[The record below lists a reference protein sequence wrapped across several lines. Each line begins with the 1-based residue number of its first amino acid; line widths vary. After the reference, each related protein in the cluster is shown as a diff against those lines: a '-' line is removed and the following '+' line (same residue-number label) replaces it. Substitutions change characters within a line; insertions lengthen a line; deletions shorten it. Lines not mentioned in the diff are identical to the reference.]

1 MRIGHHQL
9 RNRLIAAPMAGI
21 TDRPFRTL
29 CYEMGA
35 GLTVSE
41 MMSSNPQVWESDKS
55 RLRMVHIDEPSI
67 RTVQIAGSVPEEM
80 ADAARINVESGAQII
95 DINMGCPAKKVNR
108 KLAGS
113 ALLQYPDQVKA
124 ILTAVVSAVDV
135 PVTLKIRTGW
145 SPEHRNCVEIAQLAE
160 DCGIQALTIHGRTRA
175 CLFNGEAEYDSIR
188 AVKQKVSIPIIANG
202 DITDPLKAR
211 AVLDYT
217 GADALMIGRAA
228 QGRPWIFR
236 EIQHYLDTG
245 ELLAPLP
252 LAEVKRLLC
261 SHVRELHDHY
271 GQAKGYRI
279 ARKHVSWYLQEHAP
293 DDQFRRTFNAI
304 EDASVNSDVLT
315 VSTVNSQDQV
325 TQKPLRDS
333 VKQALKN
340 YFAQLNGQDVNDLYE
355 LVLAEVEQPLLDM
368 VMQYTRGNQTRA
380 ALMMGINRGT
390 LRKKLKKYGMN

>member
-1 MRIGHHQL
+1 MRIGHYQL

-41 MMSSNPQVWESDKS
+41 MMSSNPEVWASDKS
-55 RLRMVHIDEPSI
+55 RLRMVHVDEPGI

-80 ADAARINVESGAQII
+80 AEAARINVDNGAQII

-113 ALLQYPDQVKA
+113 ALLQYPELVKS
-124 ILTAVVSAVDV
+124 ILTVVVNAVDV

-145 SPEHRNCVEIAQLAE
+145 DPANRNCVEIAQLAE
-160 DCGIQALTIHGRTRA
+160 ECGIQALTIHGRTRA
-175 CLFNGEAEYDSIR
+175 CLFQGNAEYDSIR
-188 AVKQKVSIPIIANG
+188 TVKQKVSIPVIANG
-202 DITDPLKAR
+202 DITSPHKAR

-245 ELLAPLP
+245 ELLPPLP

-261 SHVRELHDHY
+261 AHVRELHDFY

-279 ARKHVSWYLQEHAP
+279 ARKHVAWYLQEHAP

-304 EDASVNSDVLT
+304 EDASEQLE
-315 VSTVNSQDQV
+315 
-325 TQKPLRDS
+325 
-333 VKQALKN
+333 ALEA
-340 YFAQLNGQDVNDLYE
+340 YFENFA
-355 LVLAEVEQPLLDM
+355 
-368 VMQYTRGNQTRA
+368 
-380 ALMMGINRGT
+380 
-390 LRKKLKKYGMN
+390 

>member
-1 MRIGHHQL
+1 MRIGQYQL

-55 RLRMVHIDEPSI
+55 RLRMVHIDEPGI
-67 RTVQIAGSVPEEM
+67 RTVQIAGSDPKEM

-113 ALLQYPDQVKA
+113 ALLQYPDVVKS
-124 ILTAVVSAVDV
+124 ILTEVVNAVDV

-145 SPEHRNCVEIAQLAE
+145 APEHRNCEEIAQLAE

-188 AVKQKVSIPIIANG
+188 AVKQKVSIPVIANG

-228 QGRPWIFR
+228 QGRPRIFR

-245 ELLAPLP
+245 ELLPPLP

-261 SHVRELHDHY
+261 AHVRELHDFY
-271 GQAKGYRI
+271 GPAKGYRI
-279 ARKHVSWYLQEHAP
+279 ARKHVSLVSPGNTLQMTSFGAH
-293 DDQFRRTFNAI
+293 
-304 EDASVNSDVLT
+304 
-315 VSTVNSQDQV
+315 ST
-325 TQKPLRDS
+325 PLRMPANS
-333 VKQALKN
+333 WRRWRHTSK
-340 YFAQLNGQDVNDLYE
+340 
-355 LVLAEVEQPLLDM
+355 
-368 VMQYTRGNQTRA
+368 
-380 ALMMGINRGT
+380 I
-390 LRKKLKKYGMN
+390 LRKQK

>member
-1 MRIGHHQL
+1 MRIGHYQL

-41 MMSSNPQVWESDKS
+41 MMSSNPEVWASDKS
-55 RLRMVHIDEPSI
+55 RLRMVHVDEPGI

-80 ADAARINVESGAQII
+80 AEAARINVDNGAQVI

-113 ALLQYPDQVKA
+113 ALLQYPELVKS
-124 ILTAVVSAVDV
+124 ILTAVVNAVDV

-145 SPEHRNCVEIAQLAE
+145 DPANRNCVEIAQLAE
-160 DCGIQALTIHGRTRA
+160 ECGIQALTIHGRTRA
-175 CLFNGEAEYDSIR
+175 CLFQGNAEYDSIR
-188 AVKQKVSIPIIANG
+188 TVKQKVSIPVIANG
-202 DITDPLKAR
+202 DITSPHKAR

-245 ELLAPLP
+245 ELLPPLP

-261 SHVRELHDHY
+261 AHVRELHDFY

-279 ARKHVSWYLQEHAP
+279 ARKHVAWYLQEHAP

-304 EDASVNSDVLT
+304 EDASEQLE
-315 VSTVNSQDQV
+315 
-325 TQKPLRDS
+325 
-333 VKQALKN
+333 ALEA
-340 YFAQLNGQDVNDLYE
+340 YFENFA
-355 LVLAEVEQPLLDM
+355 
-368 VMQYTRGNQTRA
+368 
-380 ALMMGINRGT
+380 
-390 LRKKLKKYGMN
+390 

>member
-1 MRIGHHQL
+1 MRIGHYQL

-41 MMSSNPQVWESDKS
+41 MMSSNPEVWASDKS
-55 RLRMVHIDEPSI
+55 RLRMVHVDEPGI

-80 ADAARINVESGAQII
+80 AEAARINVDNGAQII

-113 ALLQYPDQVKA
+113 ALLQYPDLVKS
-124 ILTAVVSAVDV
+124 ILTAVVNAVDV

-145 SPEHRNCVEIAQLAE
+145 DPANRNCVEIAQLAE
-160 DCGIQALTIHGRTRA
+160 ECGIQALTIHGRTRS
-175 CLFNGEAEYDSIR
+175 CLFQGNAEYDSIR
-188 AVKQKVSIPIIANG
+188 TVKQKVSIPVIANG
-202 DITDPLKAR
+202 DITSPHKAR

-245 ELLAPLP
+245 ELLPPLP

-261 SHVRELHDHY
+261 AHVRELHDFY

-279 ARKHVSWYLQEHAP
+279 ARKHVAWYLQEHAP

-304 EDASVNSDVLT
+304 EDASEQLE
-315 VSTVNSQDQV
+315 
-325 TQKPLRDS
+325 
-333 VKQALKN
+333 ALEA
-340 YFAQLNGQDVNDLYE
+340 YFENFA
-355 LVLAEVEQPLLDM
+355 
-368 VMQYTRGNQTRA
+368 
-380 ALMMGINRGT
+380 
-390 LRKKLKKYGMN
+390 

>member
-1 MRIGHHQL
+1 MRIGHYQL

-41 MMSSNPQVWESDKS
+41 MMSSNPEVWASDKS
-55 RLRMVHIDEPSI
+55 RLRMVHVDEPGI

-80 ADAARINVESGAQII
+80 AEAARINVDNGAQII

-113 ALLQYPDQVKA
+113 ALLQYPDLVKS
-124 ILTAVVSAVDV
+124 ILTAVVNAVDV

-145 SPEHRNCVEIAQLAE
+145 DPANRNCVEIAQLAE
-160 DCGIQALTIHGRTRA
+160 ECGIQALTIHGRTRA
-175 CLFNGEAEYDSIR
+175 CLFQGNAEYDSIR
-188 AVKQKVSIPIIANG
+188 TVKQKVSIPVIANG
-202 DITDPLKAR
+202 DITSPHKAR
-211 AVLDYT
+211 AVFDYT

-245 ELLAPLP
+245 ELLPPLP

-261 SHVRELHDHY
+261 AHVRELHDFY

-279 ARKHVSWYLQEHAP
+279 ARKHVAWYLQEHAP

-304 EDASVNSDVLT
+304 EDASEQLE
-315 VSTVNSQDQV
+315 
-325 TQKPLRDS
+325 
-333 VKQALKN
+333 ALEA
-340 YFAQLNGQDVNDLYE
+340 YFENFA
-355 LVLAEVEQPLLDM
+355 
-368 VMQYTRGNQTRA
+368 
-380 ALMMGINRGT
+380 
-390 LRKKLKKYGMN
+390 

>member
-1 MRIGHHQL
+1 MRIGHYQL

-41 MMSSNPQVWESDKS
+41 MMSSNPEVWASDKS
-55 RLRMVHIDEPSI
+55 RLRMVHVDEPGI

-80 ADAARINVESGAQII
+80 AEAARINVDNGAQII

-113 ALLQYPDQVKA
+113 ALLQYPDLVKS
-124 ILTAVVSAVDV
+124 ILTAVVNAVDV

-145 SPEHRNCVEIAQLAE
+145 DPANRNCVEIAQLAE
-160 DCGIQALTIHGRTRA
+160 ECGIQALTIHGRTRA
-175 CLFNGEAEYDSIR
+175 CLFQGNAEYDSIR
-188 AVKQKVSIPIIANG
+188 TVKQKVSIPVIANG
-202 DITDPLKAR
+202 DITSPHKAR

-245 ELLAPLP
+245 ELLPPLP

-261 SHVRELHDHY
+261 AHVRELHDFY

-279 ARKHVSWYLQEHAP
+279 ARKHVAWYLQEHAP

-304 EDASVNSDVLT
+304 EDASEQLE
-315 VSTVNSQDQV
+315 
-325 TQKPLRDS
+325 
-333 VKQALKN
+333 ALEA
-340 YFAQLNGQDVNDLYE
+340 YFENFA
-355 LVLAEVEQPLLDM
+355 
-368 VMQYTRGNQTRA
+368 
-380 ALMMGINRGT
+380 
-390 LRKKLKKYGMN
+390 

>member
-1 MRIGHHQL
+1 
-9 RNRLIAAPMAGI
+9 MAGI

-55 RLRMVHIDEPSI
+55 RLRMVHIDEPGI
-67 RTVQIAGSVPEEM
+67 RTVQIAGSDPEEM
-80 ADAARINVESGAQII
+80 AEAARINVESGAQII

-113 ALLQYPDQVKA
+113 ALLQYPDLVKS
-124 ILTAVVSAVDV
+124 ILSAVVKAVDV

-145 SPEHRNCVEIAQLAE
+145 APEHRNCVEIAQLAE

-175 CLFNGEAEYDSIR
+175 CLFNGDAEYDSIR

-202 DITDPLKAR
+202 DITDPLQAR

-217 GADALMIGRAA
+217 GADALM
-228 QGRPWIFR
+228 IFR

-261 SHVRELHDHY
+261 AHVRELHDFY

-304 EDASVNSDVLT
+304 EDASEQLE
-315 VSTVNSQDQV
+315 
-325 TQKPLRDS
+325 
-333 VKQALKN
+333 ALEA
-340 YFAQLNGQDVNDLYE
+340 YFEN
-355 LVLAEVEQPLLDM
+355 LA
-368 VMQYTRGNQTRA
+368 
-380 ALMMGINRGT
+380 
-390 LRKKLKKYGMN
+390 

>member
-1 MRIGHHQL
+1 MVISSLMRIGHYQL

-41 MMSSNPQVWESDKS
+41 MMSSNPEVWASDKS
-55 RLRMVHIDEPSI
+55 RLRMVHVDEPGI

-80 ADAARINVESGAQII
+80 AEAARINVENGAQII

-113 ALLQYPDQVKA
+113 ALLQYPELVKS
-124 ILTAVVSAVDV
+124 ILTAVVNAVDV

-145 SPEHRNCVEIAQLAE
+145 DPANRNCVEIAQLAE
-160 DCGIQALTIHGRTRA
+160 ECGIQALTIHGRTRA
-175 CLFNGEAEYDSIR
+175 CLFQGNAEYDSIR
-188 AVKQKVSIPIIANG
+188 TVKQKVSIPVIANG
-202 DITDPLKAR
+202 DITSPHKAR

-245 ELLAPLP
+245 ELLSPLP

-261 SHVRELHDHY
+261 AHVRELHDFY

-279 ARKHVSWYLQEHAP
+279 ARKHVAWYLQEHAP

-304 EDASVNSDVLT
+304 EDASEQLE
-315 VSTVNSQDQV
+315 
-325 TQKPLRDS
+325 
-333 VKQALKN
+333 ALEA
-340 YFAQLNGQDVNDLYE
+340 YFENFA
-355 LVLAEVEQPLLDM
+355 
-368 VMQYTRGNQTRA
+368 
-380 ALMMGINRGT
+380 
-390 LRKKLKKYGMN
+390 

>member
-1 MRIGHHQL
+1 MVISSLMRIGHYQL

-41 MMSSNPQVWESDKS
+41 MMSSNPEVWASDKS
-55 RLRMVHIDEPSI
+55 RLRMVHVDEPGI

-80 ADAARINVESGAQII
+80 AEAARINVGNGAQII

-113 ALLQYPDQVKA
+113 ALLQYPELVKS
-124 ILTAVVSAVDV
+124 ILTAVVNAVDV

-145 SPEHRNCVEIAQLAE
+145 DPANRNCVEIAQLAE
-160 DCGIQALTIHGRTRA
+160 ECGIQALTIHGRTRA
-175 CLFNGEAEYDSIR
+175 CLFQGNAEYDSIR
-188 AVKQKVSIPIIANG
+188 TVKQKVSIPVIANG
-202 DITDPLKAR
+202 DITSPHKAR

-245 ELLAPLP
+245 ELLPPLP

-261 SHVRELHDHY
+261 AHVRELHDFY

-279 ARKHVSWYLQEHAP
+279 ARKHVAWYLQEHAP

-304 EDASVNSDVLT
+304 EDASEQLE
-315 VSTVNSQDQV
+315 
-325 TQKPLRDS
+325 
-333 VKQALKN
+333 ALEA
-340 YFAQLNGQDVNDLYE
+340 YFENFA
-355 LVLAEVEQPLLDM
+355 
-368 VMQYTRGNQTRA
+368 
-380 ALMMGINRGT
+380 
-390 LRKKLKKYGMN
+390 

>member
-1 MRIGHHQL
+1 MRIGQYQL

-55 RLRMVHIDEPSI
+55 RLRMVHIDEPGI
-67 RTVQIAGSVPEEM
+67 RTVQIAGSDPKEM

-113 ALLQYPDQVKA
+113 ALLQYPDVVKS
-124 ILTAVVSAVDV
+124 ILTEVVNAVDV

-145 SPEHRNCVEIAQLAE
+145 APEHRNCEEIAQLAE

-188 AVKQKVSIPIIANG
+188 AVKQKVSIPVIANG

-245 ELLAPLP
+245 ELLPRCLWQ
-252 LAEVKRLLC
+252 RLSAC
-261 SHVRELHDHY
+261 FVRMFGNCMTITVRQKGTELHVNTFP
-271 GQAKGYRI
+271 GISRNT
-279 ARKHVSWYLQEHAP
+279 LQMTSFGAH
-293 DDQFRRTFNAI
+293 
-304 EDASVNSDVLT
+304 
-315 VSTVNSQDQV
+315 ST
-325 TQKPLRDS
+325 PLRMPANS
-333 VKQALKN
+333 WRRWRHTSK
-340 YFAQLNGQDVNDLYE
+340 
-355 LVLAEVEQPLLDM
+355 
-368 VMQYTRGNQTRA
+368 
-380 ALMMGINRGT
+380 I
-390 LRKKLKKYGMN
+390 LRKQK

>member
-1 MRIGHHQL
+1 MVISSLMRIGHYQL

-41 MMSSNPQVWESDKS
+41 MMSSNPEVWASDKS
-55 RLRMVHIDEPSI
+55 RLRMVHVDEPGI

-80 ADAARINVESGAQII
+80 AEAARINVDNGAQII

-113 ALLQYPDQVKA
+113 ALLQYPELVKS
-124 ILTAVVSAVDV
+124 ILTAVVNAVDV

-145 SPEHRNCVEIAQLAE
+145 DPANRNCVEIAQLAE
-160 DCGIQALTIHGRTRA
+160 ECGIQALTIHGRTRA
-175 CLFNGEAEYDSIR
+175 CLFQGNAEYDSIR
-188 AVKQKVSIPIIANG
+188 TVKQKVSIPVIANG
-202 DITDPLKAR
+202 DITSPHKAR

-245 ELLAPLP
+245 ELLPPLP
-252 LAEVKRLLC
+252 LAEVKRLLGA
-261 SHVRELHDHY
+261 HVRELHDFY

-279 ARKHVSWYLQEHAP
+279 ARKHVAWYLQEHAP

-304 EDASVNSDVLT
+304 EDASEQLE
-315 VSTVNSQDQV
+315 
-325 TQKPLRDS
+325 
-333 VKQALKN
+333 ALEA
-340 YFAQLNGQDVNDLYE
+340 YFENFA
-355 LVLAEVEQPLLDM
+355 
-368 VMQYTRGNQTRA
+368 
-380 ALMMGINRGT
+380 
-390 LRKKLKKYGMN
+390 

>member
-1 MRIGHHQL
+1 MVISSLMRIGHYQL

-41 MMSSNPQVWESDKS
+41 MMSSNPEVWASDKS
-55 RLRMVHIDEPSI
+55 RLRMVHVDEPGI

-80 ADAARINVESGAQII
+80 AEAARINVDNGAQII

-113 ALLQYPDQVKA
+113 ALLQYPELVKS
-124 ILTAVVSAVDV
+124 ILTAVVNAVDV

-145 SPEHRNCVEIAQLAE
+145 DPANRNCVEIAQLAE
-160 DCGIQALTIHGRTRA
+160 ECGIQALTIHGRTRA
-175 CLFNGEAEYDSIR
+175 CLFQGNAEYDSIR
-188 AVKQKVSIPIIANG
+188 TVKQKVSIPVIANG
-202 DITDPLKAR
+202 DITSPHKAR

-245 ELLAPLP
+245 ELLPPLP

-261 SHVRELHDHY
+261 AHVRELHDFY

-279 ARKHVSWYLQEHAP
+279 ARKHVAWYLQEHAP

-304 EDASVNSDVLT
+304 EDASEQLE
-315 VSTVNSQDQV
+315 
-325 TQKPLRDS
+325 
-333 VKQALKN
+333 ALEA
-340 YFAQLNGQDVNDLYE
+340 YFEN
-355 LVLAEVEQPLLDM
+355 LA
-368 VMQYTRGNQTRA
+368 
-380 ALMMGINRGT
+380 
-390 LRKKLKKYGMN
+390 

>member
-1 MRIGHHQL
+1 
-9 RNRLIAAPMAGI
+9 
-21 TDRPFRTL
+21 
-29 CYEMGA
+29 MGA

-41 MMSSNPQVWESDKS
+41 MMSSNPEVWVSDKS
-55 RLRMVHIDEPSI
+55 RLRMVHVDEPGI
-67 RTVQIAGSVPEEM
+67 RTVQIAGSDPEEM
-80 ADAARINVESGAQII
+80 AEAARINVANGAQII

-113 ALLQYPDQVKA
+113 ALLQYPSLVKSILTTVVKA
-124 ILTAVVSAVDV
+124 VEV

-145 SPEHRNCVEIAQLAE
+145 DAAHRNCVEIAQLAE

-175 CLFNGEAEYDSIR
+175 CLFQGNAEYDSIR

-261 SHVRELHDHY
+261 GHIRELHDFY

-279 ARKHVSWYLQEHAP
+279 ARKHVAWYLQEHAP

-304 EDASVNSDVLT
+304 EDTSEQLE
-315 VSTVNSQDQV
+315 
-325 TQKPLRDS
+325 
-333 VKQALKN
+333 ALEAFFEN
-340 YFAQLNGQDVNDLYE
+340 FA
-355 LVLAEVEQPLLDM
+355 
-368 VMQYTRGNQTRA
+368 
-380 ALMMGINRGT
+380 
-390 LRKKLKKYGMN
+390 

>member
-1 MRIGHHQL
+1 MRIGQYQL

-55 RLRMVHIDEPSI
+55 RLRMVHIDEPGI
-67 RTVQIAGSVPEEM
+67 RTVQIAGSDPKEM

-113 ALLQYPDQVKA
+113 ALLQYPDVVKS
-124 ILTAVVSAVDV
+124 ILTEVVNAVDV

-145 SPEHRNCVEIAQLAE
+145 APEHRNCEEIAQLAE

-188 AVKQKVSIPIIANG
+188 AVKQKVSIPVIANG

-245 ELLAPLP
+245 ELLPPLP

-261 SHVRELHDHY
+261 AHARCMTFMVRQKGTELHVNTFP
-271 GQAKGYRI
+271 GISRNT
-279 ARKHVSWYLQEHAP
+279 LQMTSFGAH
-293 DDQFRRTFNAI
+293 
-304 EDASVNSDVLT
+304 
-315 VSTVNSQDQV
+315 ST
-325 TQKPLRDS
+325 PLRMPANS
-333 VKQALKN
+333 WRRWRHTSK
-340 YFAQLNGQDVNDLYE
+340 
-355 LVLAEVEQPLLDM
+355 
-368 VMQYTRGNQTRA
+368 
-380 ALMMGINRGT
+380 I
-390 LRKKLKKYGMN
+390 LRKQK

>member
-1 MRIGHHQL
+1 MRIGHYQL

-41 MMSSNPQVWESDKS
+41 MMSSNPEVWASDKS
-55 RLRMVHIDEPSI
+55 RLRMVHVDEPGI

-80 ADAARINVESGAQII
+80 AEAARINVDNGAQII

-113 ALLQYPDQVKA
+113 ALLQYPEQVKS
-124 ILTAVVSAVDV
+124 ILTAVVNAVDV

-145 SPEHRNCVEIAQLAE
+145 DPANRNCVEIAQLAE
-160 DCGIQALTIHGRTRA
+160 ECGIQALTIHGRTRA
-175 CLFNGEAEYDSIR
+175 CLFQGNAEYDSIR
-188 AVKQKVSIPIIANG
+188 TVKQKVSIPVIANG
-202 DITDPLKAR
+202 DITSPHKAR

-245 ELLAPLP
+245 ELLPPLP

-261 SHVRELHDHY
+261 AHVRELHDFY

-279 ARKHVSWYLQEHAP
+279 ARKHVAWYLQEHAP

-304 EDASVNSDVLT
+304 EDASEQLE
-315 VSTVNSQDQV
+315 
-325 TQKPLRDS
+325 
-333 VKQALKN
+333 ALEA
-340 YFAQLNGQDVNDLYE
+340 YFENFA
-355 LVLAEVEQPLLDM
+355 
-368 VMQYTRGNQTRA
+368 
-380 ALMMGINRGT
+380 
-390 LRKKLKKYGMN
+390 

>member
-1 MRIGHHQL
+1 MRIGQYQL

-55 RLRMVHIDEPSI
+55 RLRMVHIDEPGI
-67 RTVQIAGSVPEEM
+67 RTVQIAGSDPKEM

-113 ALLQYPDQVKA
+113 ALLQYPDVVKS
-124 ILTAVVSAVDV
+124 ILTEVVNAVDV

-145 SPEHRNCVEIAQLAE
+145 APEHRNCEEIAQLAE

-188 AVKQKVSIPIIANG
+188 AVKQKVSIPVIANG

-245 ELLAPLP
+245 ELLPPLP

-261 SHVRELHDHY
+261 AHVRELVR
-271 GQAKGYRI
+271 QKGTEL
-279 ARKHVSWYLQEHAP
+279 HVNTFPGISRNTLQMTSFGAH
-293 DDQFRRTFNAI
+293 
-304 EDASVNSDVLT
+304 
-315 VSTVNSQDQV
+315 ST
-325 TQKPLRDS
+325 PLRMPANS
-333 VKQALKN
+333 WRRWRHTSK
-340 YFAQLNGQDVNDLYE
+340 
-355 LVLAEVEQPLLDM
+355 
-368 VMQYTRGNQTRA
+368 
-380 ALMMGINRGT
+380 I
-390 LRKKLKKYGMN
+390 LRKQK

>member
-1 MRIGHHQL
+1 MRIGHYQL

-41 MMSSNPQVWESDKS
+41 MMSSNPEVWASDKS
-55 RLRMVHIDEPSI
+55 RLRMVHVDEPGI

-80 ADAARINVESGAQII
+80 AEAARINVENGAQII

-113 ALLQYPDQVKA
+113 ALLQYPELVKS
-124 ILTAVVSAVDV
+124 ILTAVVNAVDV

-145 SPEHRNCVEIAQLAE
+145 DPAHRNCVEIAQLAE
-160 DCGIQALTIHGRTRA
+160 ECGIQALTIHGRTRA
-175 CLFNGEAEYDSIR
+175 CLFQGNAEYDSIR
-188 AVKQKVSIPIIANG
+188 TVKQKVSIPVIANG
-202 DITDPLKAR
+202 DITSPHKAR

-245 ELLAPLP
+245 ELLPPLP

-261 SHVRELHDHY
+261 AHVRELHDFY

-279 ARKHVSWYLQEHAP
+279 ARKHVAWYLQEHAP

-304 EDASVNSDVLT
+304 EDASEQLE
-315 VSTVNSQDQV
+315 
-325 TQKPLRDS
+325 
-333 VKQALKN
+333 ALEA
-340 YFAQLNGQDVNDLYE
+340 YFENFA
-355 LVLAEVEQPLLDM
+355 
-368 VMQYTRGNQTRA
+368 
-380 ALMMGINRGT
+380 
-390 LRKKLKKYGMN
+390 

>member
-1 MRIGHHQL
+1 MTRECKIGNVTL
-9 RNRLIAAPMAGI
+9 KNPFLLAPLAGV
-21 TDRPFRTL
+21 TDAPFRRI
-29 CYEMGA
+29 CGEKGA
-35 GLTVSE
+35 GLVCSE
-41 MMSSNPQVWESDKS
+41 MVSAKGLWYKDKNTD
-55 RLRMVHIDEPSI
+55 RLLEILDGEAPVAYQIFGHEPEI
-67 RTVQIAGSVPEEM
+67 M
-80 ADAARINVESGAQII
+80 AEAARMLNDRRHVLL

-113 ALLQYPDQVKA
+113 ALLQHPDLVKS
-124 ILTAVVSAVDV
+124 ILTAVVGAVDV

-145 SPEHRNCVEIAQLAE
+145 APEHRNCVEIAQLAE
-160 DCGIQALTIHGRTRA
+160 ECGIQALTIHGRTRA
-175 CLFNGEAEYDSIR
+175 CLFNGEAEYDTIR

-261 SHVRELHDHY
+261 AHVRELHDFY

-293 DDQFRRTFNAI
+293 NDQFRRTFNAI
-304 EDASVNSDVLT
+304 ENASEQLE
-315 VSTVNSQDQV
+315 
-325 TQKPLRDS
+325 
-333 VKQALKN
+333 ALEA
-340 YFAQLNGQDVNDLYE
+340 YFENFA
-355 LVLAEVEQPLLDM
+355 
-368 VMQYTRGNQTRA
+368 
-380 ALMMGINRGT
+380 
-390 LRKKLKKYGMN
+390 

>member
-1 MRIGHHQL
+1 MVISSLMRIGHYQL

-41 MMSSNPQVWESDKS
+41 MMSSNPEVWASDKS
-55 RLRMVHIDEPSI
+55 RLRMVHVDEPGI
-67 RTVQIAGSVPEEM
+67 RTVQIAGSEPEEM
-80 ADAARINVESGAQII
+80 AEAARINVDNGAQII

-113 ALLQYPDQVKA
+113 ALLQYPDLVKS
-124 ILTAVVSAVDV
+124 ILTAVVNAVDV

-145 SPEHRNCVEIAQLAE
+145 DPANRNCVEIAQLAE
-160 DCGIQALTIHGRTRA
+160 ECGIQALTIHGRTRA
-175 CLFNGEAEYDSIR
+175 CLFQGNAEYDSIR
-188 AVKQKVSIPIIANG
+188 TVKQKVSIPVIANG
-202 DITDPLKAR
+202 DITSPHKAR

-245 ELLAPLP
+245 ELLSPLP

-261 SHVRELHDHY
+261 AHVRELHDFY

-279 ARKHVSWYLQEHAP
+279 ARKHVAWYLQEHAP

-304 EDASVNSDVLT
+304 EDASEQLE
-315 VSTVNSQDQV
+315 
-325 TQKPLRDS
+325 
-333 VKQALKN
+333 ALEA
-340 YFAQLNGQDVNDLYE
+340 YFENFA
-355 LVLAEVEQPLLDM
+355 
-368 VMQYTRGNQTRA
+368 
-380 ALMMGINRGT
+380 
-390 LRKKLKKYGMN
+390 